1 MPQFANYCGAFA
13 ATRLFV
19 EMAIPTALVLSA
31 DYIKVNTDVKLKAG
45 AMWTQEDMKILIPYE
60 QNLEKLLTYFPSNKL
75 YLHPIK
81 LSQWK

>member
-1 MPQFANYCGAFA
+1 MTIPNYCGAFS

-19 EMAIPTALVLSA
+19 EMAIPTALVLSS
-31 DYIKVNTDVKLKAG
+31 DNIRLGKDIKLNPG
-45 AMWTQEDMKILIPYE
+45 AMWIEDDFKILEPYGH
-60 QNLEKLLTYFPSNKL
+60 NLAKLLTDFPSDKL